1 MNPKSLCSLLL
12 LLAVA
17 TGARAGTITNLTLSS
32 IQNQDVTK
40 SITLAAGQTA
50 AVIQH
55 FASTEVYLFFTFDNV
70 RVSAG
75 YISPNGGWENRKF
88 VGPGTFEFRLNA
100 GPSPDGHSRSIT
112 TLEIDPP
119 APGSVPITNI
129 PSNAV
134 VIPADS
140 AGPVTIL
147 LESSADLV
155 TWNSAMP
162 GTYGT
167 STTNRFFRVRAVR

>member
-12 LLAVA
+12 FLAVA
-17 TGARAGTITNLTLSS
+17 ACAQAGTITNLAMSN
-32 IQNQDVTK
+32 IQGQVVTK
-40 SITLAAGQTA
+40 SIVLTAGQTA
-50 AVIQH
+50 TVIQSFGGNYVNV
-55 FASTEVYLFFTFDNV
+55 FAVADGV
-70 RVSAG
+70 RTSAG
-75 YISPNGGWENRKF
+75 EVRENRKF
-88 VGPGTFEFRLNA
+88 IGPATFEFTMDYPNN
-100 GPSPDGHSRSIT
+100 PSGALTAIT
-112 TLEIDPP
+112 TLEIAPP